1 MPHATMEYVLMAPIL
16 ILQVVFFPLVTS
28 WMMSFWT
35 DSRRQIALR
44 ETADHLG
51 SLIQQIYFSLNHEN
65 VPSGQVVYFPDLP
78 KLIENYAYVARGVL
92 TSEGQNSSKVL
103 KLNLTLRRV
112 GNTVETLVVLGPN
125 VVWNEATVYV
135 SISTNAC
142 ILAEKFPNGTLSL
155 AFGQEA

>member
-1 MPHATMEYVLMAPIL
+1 MPHATMEYVIMAPIL

-28 WMMSFWT
+28 WMMSFWIG
-35 DSRRQIALR
+35 SRRQIALR

-78 KLIENYAYVARGVL
+78 KFIENYAYTVRGVL

-103 KLNLTLRRV
+103 KLNLTLRQV

-135 SISTNAC
+135 SNSTNAR

-155 AFGQEA
+155 AFGQGA